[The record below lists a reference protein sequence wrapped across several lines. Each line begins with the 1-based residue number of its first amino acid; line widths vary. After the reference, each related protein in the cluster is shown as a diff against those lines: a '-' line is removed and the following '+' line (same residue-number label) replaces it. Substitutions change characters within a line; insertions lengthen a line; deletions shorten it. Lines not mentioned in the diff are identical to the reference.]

1 MKVLF
6 LNETLNYRGVTNST
20 ADYAEFNQSVLGN
33 ESVII
38 YNKGFSEQGLDLHTR
53 EEVVRKLAKKYEVIS
68 YNGSQEE
75 LSKIA
80 EKYDVLYM
88 QKGGNLTPPF
98 IESTKFAV
106 HCVFQYY
113 NPHGD
118 AYAYISEWLS
128 KEMVKTYKL
137 EKEPPFVPYIVDMP
151 PSDMRGGTYLRTRL
165 GIPKNKFVFGRHGG
179 MYTFDLP
186 FVMQAIVNIV
196 HKNKD
201 IVFLFANTPRFYEHP
216 NIYYLDPFFGNQEK
230 SNFISACDAMIHG
243 RKLGESFGNSIAE
256 FLFHDKP
263 VLAWEGGFDR
273 NHAHWLEPYNL
284 LYTEQ
289 NLEKMILD
297 LPSRPKQDY
306 KAIVRDMTPQNVMQK
321 FKEVF
326 L

>member
-20 ADYAEFNQSVLGN
+20 VDYAEFNQSILGN
-33 ESVII
+33 ESTIL
-38 YNKGFSEQGLDLHTR
+38 YNKGFAEQGIDLHTR
-53 EEVVRKLAKKYEVIS
+53 EEVVRKLSKKYEVLS
-68 YNGSQEE
+68 YDGTHEHLN
-75 LSKIA
+75 KIA

-98 IESTKFAV
+98 VESTKFAV

-128 KEMVKTYKL
+128 KEAVRTYNL

-151 PSDMRGGTYLRTRL
+151 PPDNRGGSYLRTRL
-165 GIPKNKFVFGRHGG
+165 GIPKNKFVYGRHGG
-179 MYTFDLP
+179 VSTFDLK
-186 FVMQAIVNIV
+186 FVAQAVANAV
-196 HKNKD
+196 QKNND
-201 IVFLFANTPRFYEHP
+201 LVFIFVNTPRFFNHP

-243 RKLGESFGNSIAE
+243 RRLGESFGNSVAE

-263 VLAWEGGFDR
+263 VLAWEGGFDK
-273 NHAHWLEPYNL
+273 NHVNWLQPYNL
-284 LYTEQ
+284 LYNDKNVEQ
-289 NLEKMILD
+289 MILD
-297 LPSRPKQDY
+297 LPSRPKQNY
-306 KAIVRDMTPQNVMQK
+306 KSIVESYNPNDVMQK
-321 FKEVF
+321 FKEIF